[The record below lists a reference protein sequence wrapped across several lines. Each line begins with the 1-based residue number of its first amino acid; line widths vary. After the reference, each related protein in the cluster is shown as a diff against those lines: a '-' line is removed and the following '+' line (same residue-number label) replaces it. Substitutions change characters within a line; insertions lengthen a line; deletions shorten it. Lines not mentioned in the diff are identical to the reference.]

1 MLLKRI
7 YATPAGWVK
16 EVNAAGDCI
25 NPPPC
30 TGVEVKHTGHSRD
43 QHFSDRLVLRGLQE
57 GWMEM
62 TKDEAGKA
70 QLILKGTNGALHY
83 SVLRGPGK
91 YPTSIPTADDPGY
104 EVIHYF
110 DCVLDEADHAKFS
123 VQKGKV

>member
-1 MLLKRI
+1 MFLKRI
-7 YATPAGWVK
+7 HATPADWKK

-30 TGVEVKHTGHSRD
+30 VGVEVKHTGHSRD
-43 QHFSDRLVLRGLQE
+43 QHFTDRLVLRGLKE
-57 GWMEM
+57 GWIEL
-62 TKDEAGKA
+62 TRDAEKGAR
-70 QLILKGTNGALHY
+70 LLLKGTNGVLHY

-110 DCVLDEADHAKFS
+110 DCVLDEEDHAKFR
-123 VQKGKV
+123 VQKGEV